1 MSLDIS
7 VIVEWDNVRL
17 SEMGRCLRML
27 QTLRT
32 QALQSERSVE
42 VIILFDESQVA
53 LSDIESATRQHLLQP
68 DQTGKMLK
76 CRIEPARGLN
86 YYQLKNMGVSLSEG
100 NVVVF
105 VDTDVVP
112 EENWFKALTEPFWSQ
127 PEIQVLAGHTY
138 LDPEDLVSRAF
149 AIGWFFPLRNASSTL
164 VKDVRHFYAN
174 NVAFRKSV
182 FQAHPFRDMPK
193 GMTRGACHFLSITL
207 AENGVLVWGQ
217 MAAKT
222 SHPAPN
228 GWRHIITRG
237 FAQGR
242 DWAMQQQIHGKPGWR
257 IAFKA
262 FRSMLSTD
270 IRIIKNTLR
279 HGHKIGLPIWQIPLV
294 IVLMMSYYLTVCLG
308 AWAHLLAPG
317 ITSQVWQL

>member
-1 MSLDIS
+1 MSFDVS

-17 SEMGRCLRML
+17 SEKGRCVRML
-27 QTLRT
+27 QKLRE
-32 QALQSERSVE
+32 QALQSNRSVE
-42 VIILFDESQVA
+42 VIILFDENQVHRA
-53 LSDIESATRQHLLQP
+53 DIESATSLHLLQP
-68 DQTGKMLK
+68 NGTGKTLP
-76 CRIEPARGLN
+76 CRIHPTNALN
-86 YYQLKNMGVSLSEG
+86 YYQLKNLGVSISKGEI
-100 NVVVF
+100 VVF
-105 VDTDVVP
+105 VDTDVIP
-112 EENWFKALTEPFWSQ
+112 EDNWFSALTEPFWEK

-149 AIGWFFPLRNASSTL
+149 AIGWFFPLRSESSAL
-164 VKDVRHFYAN
+164 IKNVRHFYAN
-174 NVAFRKSV
+174 NVAFRKTV
-182 FQAHPFRDMPK
+182 FQAYPFDEMPK

-207 AENGVLVWGQ
+207 AESGVLVWGQ

-228 GWRHIITRG
+228 GWRHVVTRG

-262 FRSMLSTD
+262 FRSMLSTH

-279 HGHKIGLPIWQIPLV
+279 HGRKVGMPIWQMPVV
-294 IVLMMSYYLTVCLG
+294 IVLMMFYYLAVCLG
-308 AWAHLLAPG
+308 AWAHLLAPR
-317 ITSQVWQL
+317 ITREVWQL